1 MGPQALAKLE
11 PVSCTVCQYSISY
24 WSCVQVN
31 QFNSSGDC
39 LASGMG
45 YNALIWKAPSEL
57 GGSLKAAQEEA
68 RSRGGR
74 SIPLPHGTRTPRGST
89 ASSTKRKRAKDDDKD
104 VKKKKLKTLVDS
116 QTSRGRKK
124 WQICNMNNPAIELAS
139 LLICSC
145 LIIVITMI
153 TILICTGFHDSTGT
167 RSSNISVCKYYTRGC
182 AAREDSEMGF
192 I

>member
-89 ASSTKRKRAKDDDKD
+89 ASGTKRKRPKDDDKD

-124 WQICNMNNPAIELAS
+124 WQSCNMNNPAIELAS
-139 LLICSC
+139 LLTCSC
-145 LIIVITMI
+145 LIIIITMI
-153 TILICTGFHDSTGT
+153 TILICTCFHDSTGT
-167 RSSNISVCKYYTRGC
+167 GSSNISVCKY
-182 AAREDSEMGF
+182 
-192 I
+192 